1 MDYIY
6 IGDIVNTHGLKG
18 EVRIVSSFKF
28 KENAFKI
35 DMPFYIGKDKNKEI
49 VSSYRKHK
57 NFDMVCFKDK
67 NYIDDVLIYKN
78 EPVYIDR
85 NDLEYEGYL
94 NEDLIGLNVYC
105 NNEIIGHIDSILK
118 TDAHEILVV
127 QNGSKH
133 MIPNIDEFIETV
145 DLENNRID
153 IKYMKGLLN
162 ED

>member
-28 KENAFKI
+28 KTNAFKI
-35 DMPFYIGKDKNKEI
+35 DMPFYIGKEKKKEI

-67 NYIDDVLIYKN
+67 NHIDDVIIYKN
-78 EPVYIDR
+78 EPVYINRD
-85 NDLEYEGYL
+85 DLEYEGYL

-105 NNEIIGHIDSILK
+105 NNELIGHIDSILK
-118 TDAHEILVV
+118 TDAHEILVI

-133 MIPNIDEFIETV
+133 MVPNIDEFIEDV
-145 DLENNRID
+145 DLENKRID

-162 ED
+162 EN